1 MPLAAAARHAA
12 LGAGL
17 VLLAFALAGC
27 GRNSHTSDSHLRE
40 LDGILN
46 RDLPQGTPMA
56 RVIYYLRSRG
66 HSIEPPPS
74 RDTVVAVV
82 HHVNVKPLEMVTAR
96 VTFHFDLH
104 GKLTTY
110 EITAAP

>member
-1 MPLAAAARHAA
+1 M
-12 LGAGL
+12 
-17 VLLAFALAGC
+17 V
-27 GRNSHTSDSHLRE
+27 
-40 LDGILN
+40 
-46 RDLPQGTPMA
+46 
-56 RVIYYLRSRG
+56 RVVYYLRSRG
-66 HSIEPPPS
+66 HSIESPPS